1 MTPIQAGPAALRRLL
16 RRGELVTLLEAIG
29 PLLPGALLRV
39 RDLDGALVA
48 ESGDDAA
55 AEESPTWAGPLRLG
69 DAPVGSLELCFV
81 APGPATGGDAGLAA
95 GAEPWRDDL
104 ERGAH
109 ALLTVL
115 EQALAGGALRREL
128 AAETLERYREVHL
141 AYRVGEVLAA
151 GFDLERLPR
160 RVLDEAVRVVRAAA
174 ALLVLDEA
182 GGARVTA
189 VRGIVADDPEA
200 LEALAATRAV
210 AAPGRSAIDVVTA
223 VEAGARGQHPAAH
236 AVRLWAPLQ
245 AGDRTLGG
253 VLLTRP
259 AGDAVFSAG
268 DAKLLAA
275 LAAQAATY
283 VDNARLHQAALEQAR
298 WARELQLAHEVQA
311 RLMPND
317 LPGGDGWDL
326 AAWWSAARE
335 VAGDFY
341 DATRQGALLAV
352 TIGDV
357 ADKGMAAALF
367 MALTRSVL
375 RASAGDGRGP
385 GDVLTRA
392 NALLCADA
400 SDGMFVTLAHAQL
413 FPDGAVRY
421 ANGGHNPPL
430 LVRSDGSVD
439 TLPRTGILVGW
450 DDTARYGEAELG
462 LSPGDTLVL
471 YTDGVTEARS
481 ESGSEYGEE
490 RLRALLR
497 TLVPGGAS
505 ADAVVRAIRSD
516 LDDFVGSAEAFDDAT
531 VLVARRQAGAR
542 EPGRGAHGGRAGCDS
557 V

>member
-1 MTPIQAGPAALRRLL
+1 MTPPQTDPPALRRLL
-16 RRGELVTLLEAIG
+16 RRRELVTLLDAVA
-29 PLLPGALLRV
+29 PLLPGARLRV

-48 ESGDDAA
+48 ECGDDSGADV
-55 AEESPTWAGPLRLG
+55 SPAWAGQLRLG
-69 DAPVGSLELCFV
+69 DASVGSLELCFA
-81 APGPATGGDAGLAA
+81 APGSAPGGDGCLDAG
-95 GAEPWRDDL
+95 GEPWCHDL

-109 ALLTVL
+109 ALRAVL
-115 EQALAGGALRREL
+115 EQALAGAALQREL

-151 GFDLERLPR
+151 GLDLERLPR
-160 RVLDEAVRVVRAAA
+160 RVLDEAVRVVRAGSG
-174 ALLVLDEA
+174 LLVLDEA
-182 GGARVTA
+182 GGALVA
-189 VRGIVADDPEA
+189 AAHGVAADDAEV

-223 VEAGARGQHPAAH
+223 VDAGAQAPNLGAH
-236 AVRLWAPLQ
+236 AVRLWSPLQ

-259 AGDAVFSAG
+259 ASDAVFSAG

-298 WARELQLAHEVQA
+298 LARELQLAHEVQA

-317 LPGGDGWDL
+317 MPGGDGWEV

-341 DATRQGALLAV
+341 DATRQGAVLAV

-385 GDVLTRA
+385 GEVLTRA

-400 SDGMFVTLAHAQL
+400 SDGMFVTLVHAQL
-413 FPDGAVRY
+413 LPDGAVRY

-430 LVRSDGSVD
+430 LVCADGRVD

-450 DDTARYGEAELG
+450 DDSARYGEAELG
-462 LSPGDTLVL
+462 LSPGDALVL

-490 RLRALLR
+490 RLEALLR
-497 TLVPGGAS
+497 ALVPGGAS

-516 LDDFVGSAEAFDDAT
+516 LEAFVGSAEAFDDAT
-531 VLVARRQAGAR
+531 VLVARRQADAR
-542 EPGRGAHGGRAGCDS
+542 ELGRGAHRDRAGCAS

>member
-1 MTPIQAGPAALRRLL
+1 MPTRTGQPALRRLL
-16 RRGELVTLLEAIG
+16 RPHELVRLLESFA
-29 PLLPGALLRV
+29 PLLPDVLVRV
-39 RDLDGALVA
+39 RDLRGALVA
-48 ESGDDAA
+48 QHGDDDGSVL
-55 AEESPTWAGPLRLG
+55 SPAWTGALRLD
-69 DAPVGSLELCFV
+69 DAPVGSLELCLV
-81 APGPATGGDAGLAA
+81 ATAPAA
-95 GAEPWRDDL
+95 GAAFSGEAGRSDLERGDL
-104 ERGAH
+104 ERGAQ
-109 ALLTVL
+109 ALQAVL
-115 EQALAGGALRREL
+115 DQALAAGALQREL

-141 AYRVGEVLAA
+141 AYRLGEVLAA

-160 RVLDEAVRVVRAAA
+160 RVLDEAVRVVRATS
-174 ALLVLDEA
+174 ALLVLDAA
-182 GGARVTA
+182 GGARVA
-189 VRGIVADDPEA
+189 AASGVAADDPDV
-200 LEALAATRAV
+200 LSALAATRAL
-210 AAPGRSAIDVVTA
+210 ATPGRSAIDVVTTA
-223 VEAGARGQHPAAH
+223 DPGARAPTAGAHG
-236 AVRLWAPLQ
+236 VRLWAPLQ

-253 VLLTRP
+253 VLLTRS
-259 AGDAVFSAG
+259 AGDTVFSAG
-268 DAKLLAA
+268 DAKLLGA

-298 WARELQLAHEVQA
+298 LARELQLAHEVQA
-311 RLMPND
+311 RLMPSD
-317 LPGGDGWDL
+317 LPSGDGWDL

-385 GDVLTRA
+385 GEVLTRA

-413 FPDGAVRY
+413 LPDGAVRY

-430 LVRSDGSVD
+430 LVRPDGSVD

-450 DDTARYGEAELG
+450 DETAGYGEATLD
-462 LSPGDTLVL
+462 LAPGDTLVL

-481 ESGSEYGEE
+481 EDGSEYGEE
-490 RLRALLR
+490 RLQALLR
-497 TLVPGGAS
+497 ALVPGGAS

-516 LDDFVGSAEAFDDAT
+516 LEGFVGSAEAFDDAT
-531 VLVARRQAGAR
+531 VLVARRQANAR
-542 EPGRGAHGGRAGCDS
+542 ELGRGAHGGRAGRAS